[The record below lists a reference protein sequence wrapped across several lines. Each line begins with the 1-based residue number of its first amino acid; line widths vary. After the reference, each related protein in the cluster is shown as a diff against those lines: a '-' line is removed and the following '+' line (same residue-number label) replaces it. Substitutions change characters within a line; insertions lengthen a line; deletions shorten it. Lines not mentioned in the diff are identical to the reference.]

1 MSDTEKKTDPGLA
14 KKTGKSFLSMFKR
27 LFVRDKM
34 AVNVLEEE
42 ALRTPIKMVLI
53 KLLHSKIAIIG
64 FCGFVAILLFS
75 FVGSQIWPL
84 DRTYTEL
91 TNMNLRPSR
100 NFLTMPKELNDKN
113 IVKIVSGV
121 SFSIALTDD
130 GNLTIWGTECNRRMA
145 GISVPIFEIPE
156 EIKNA
161 NIVDIEA
168 GMRFVICL
176 DDEGN
181 FYGWGHS
188 GHDQTIIPDD
198 VQFMMSIRG
207 SQIVKMTAGTLWSA
221 ILGHDGYVYV
231 WGSRQAVNNFIVP
244 GSIEGRVVDFAAGDN
259 NMALVL
265 DDGTVRVIGARG
277 TEFFDNV
284 PEALTDGS
292 TRVVEIVATNRNVLA
307 RDENGKL
314 YIWGSSIDSLH
325 KWPDDMIPD
334 KVVDIGAGYKNFVAV
349 KDDGR
354 VFVWGANELAQL
366 KLPKNLSGV
375 AMVYC
380 DAFQFYAADSD
391 GKIVD
396 SWGNKGYIWGSDQF
410 GRDNFT
416 RIIHGGRISLTVGAI
431 AVVISV
437 VISIFIGLTSGFFG
451 GWVDHT
457 LMRLADIFDSIPFLP
472 LAITLSYV
480 IGFDMDESMKLYF
493 IMLIL
498 GVLSWTGLARLIRA
512 QLLLEREK
520 DFVLAAKALGI
531 KQRGIMFRHILPNVF
546 SYVIVSITLSYAA
559 MILTEAGLSFLGFGV
574 KEPTPSWGNM
584 LTSAQESTVIAYYWW
599 RWIIPAL
606 FVVAAALSINMLGD
620 ALREAMD
627 PKSEER

>member
-1 MSDTEKKTDPGLA
+1 
-14 KKTGKSFLSMFKR
+14 MFKR
-27 LFVRDKM
+27 LFVRDKTGI
-34 AVNVLEEE
+34 NVLEEE
-42 ALRTPIKMVLI
+42 ALRTPTKTIFL
-53 KLLHSKIAIIG
+53 KLLRSKMAIIG
-64 FCGFVAILLFS
+64 FCGFLCILLFS

-84 DRTYTEL
+84 ERTYTEL

-100 NFLTMPKELNDKN
+100 NFLSVPKELNDKN
-113 IVKIVSGV
+113 IQKVVSGV
-121 SFSIALTDD
+121 SFSVALTDD
-130 GNLTIWGTECNRRMA
+130 GNLTVWGTECNRKME
-145 GISVPIFEIPE
+145 GVSDPIFDIPE
-156 EIKNA
+156 EVRNA
-161 NIVDIEA
+161 FIVDVEA
-168 GMRFVICL
+168 GMRFVICV
-176 DDEGN
+176 DIEDN

-188 GHDQTIIPDD
+188 GHDQTTLPEGRE
-198 VQFMMSIRG
+198 FMFLNNRTDPIKK
-207 SQIVKMTAGTLWSA
+207 IAAGTLWSA
-221 ILGHDGYVYV
+221 VLLENGNLYV

-244 GSIEGRVVDFAAGDN
+244 GSAQGKIVDFAAGDN

-265 DDGTVRVIGARG
+265 DDGTISVIGARG

-284 PEALTDGS
+284 PEELKDGS
-292 TRVVEIVATNRNVLA
+292 RRVVEIVATNRNVLA
-307 RDENGKL
+307 RDENGRL
-314 YIWGSSIDSLH
+314 YLWGSSIDNLQ
-325 KWPDDMIPD
+325 KMPEGMVPDR
-334 KVVDIGAGYKNFVAV
+334 VVDIAAGYKNFIVV
-349 KDDGR
+349 KDSGE
-354 VFVWGANELAQL
+354 VFAWGANELAQL
-366 KLPKNLSGV
+366 KVPKKMTGV
-375 AMVYC
+375 TQVYA
-380 DAFQFYAADSD
+380 DAFQFYAVNGD
-391 GKIVD
+391 GDIVNA
-396 SWGNKGYIWGSDQF
+396 WGNKGYIWGSDQF
-410 GRDNFT
+410 GRDIFT
-416 RIIHGGRISLTVGAI
+416 RVIHGGRISLTVGAI

-451 GWVDHT
+451 GWIDHG

-480 IGFDMDESMKLYF
+480 IGFEMDENTKLYF

-531 KQRGIMFRHILPNVF
+531 KQRGIMVRHILPNVF
-546 SYVIVSITLSYAA
+546 NYIIVSITLSYAA